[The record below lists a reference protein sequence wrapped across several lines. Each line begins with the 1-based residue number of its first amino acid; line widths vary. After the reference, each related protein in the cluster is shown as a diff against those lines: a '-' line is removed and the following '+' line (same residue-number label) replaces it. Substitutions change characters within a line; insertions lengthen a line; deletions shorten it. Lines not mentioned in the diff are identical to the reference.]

1 MRRLSNWQM
10 PADMIGKA
18 EELRT
23 LLGSEALV
31 QPRAGFF
38 REAFTAGRFAG
49 VRRAD
54 RVRLIYPDERP
65 DFELDFGNEVE
76 AFELVEADTA
86 GRKRD
91 LEIRRER
98 AAGDKV
104 IAFPVEEW
112 LTPDEAGFLLDAA
125 ARRKSNGRY
134 DRQCRLLIY
143 LNPIEFDLHHA
154 ETLAIMKPATE
165 AAKNHFAAVWVMWK
179 GEAYRTW

>member
-1 MRRLSNWQM
+1 MSDDGAGPSHETPRLTKAQRAAWMRRLSNWQM
-10 PADMIGKA
+10 PDDMIGKA

-76 AFELVEADTA
+76 AFELVEADTP
-86 GRKRD
+86 GRKR
-91 LEIRRER
+91 
-98 AAGDKV
+98 GK
-104 IAFPVEEW
+104 PV
-112 LTPDEAGFLLDAA
+112 
-125 ARRKSNGRY
+125 R
-134 DRQCRLLIY
+134 CRSESCHSQGL
-143 LNPIEFDLHHA
+143 
-154 ETLAIMKPATE
+154 
-165 AAKNHFAAVWVMWK
+165 
-179 GEAYRTW
+179 